1 MRKNSP
7 SVDNHAVLL
16 DLDADEYD
24 IITSKLKE
32 AGSHWHLRGHEAEA
46 RVTLSMRPEQ
56 KQSIL

>member
-32 AGSHWHLRGHEAEA
+32 AGSHLRGHEAEA